1 MFDWSPNERAV
12 SFTQIYDRF
21 TRFESFSYL
30 IVKSSVKVRTNWMQ
44 LKEGDRQS
52 VGLIFAEWTG
62 QLQVRPKSDFLLTHT
77 FTFFGILFHKREKQ
91 YSNVDVRFTLI
102 PLIYLHNNIII

>member
-1 MFDWSPNERAV
+1 
-12 SFTQIYDRF
+12 
-21 TRFESFSYL
+21 
-30 IVKSSVKVRTNWMQ
+30 MQ

-77 FTFFGILFHKREKQ
+77 STVYMFEILFLHKREKQ
-91 YSNVDVRFTLI
+91 YSNANVRFTYTTHI
-102 PLIYLHNNIII
+102 ATQ